1 MNYEERVAL
10 NIGRLFRDLLQKD
23 MQIEDLQ
30 RKLGE
35 LTSQAEAPVQD
46 RTE

>member
-10 NIGRLFRDLLQKD
+10 NIGRLFLDLLQKD

-35 LTSQAEAPVQD
+35 LASQAETPVQN